1 MHVLQV
7 AIRSALAVGRGRH
20 LEVHI
25 KMGPAKHS
33 RQWAMSF
40 GISVETNVA
49 VSRAIRHSW
58 NHQLIF
64 KVLVGA
70 TIDQPELE

>member
-1 MHVLQV
+1 M
-7 AIRSALAVGRGRH
+7 AVGWGPH

-33 RQWAMSF
+33 RYWAMSF
-40 GISVETNVA
+40 GIPVKTNVV

-58 NHQLIF
+58 NHQLTF
-64 KVLVGA
+64 KVVVGP
-70 TIDQPELE
+70 TIDQLELE